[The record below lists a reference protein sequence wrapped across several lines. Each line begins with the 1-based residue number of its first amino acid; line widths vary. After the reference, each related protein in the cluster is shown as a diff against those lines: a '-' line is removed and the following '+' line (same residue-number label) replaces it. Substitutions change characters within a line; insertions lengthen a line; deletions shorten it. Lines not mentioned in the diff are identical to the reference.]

1 MADKQISKV
10 LKNTSPIPAEELP
23 RLFEMLLSCKQESEM
38 TKREIKRFDS
48 MKEVMIQE
56 ITGKYQFY
64 ESLFS
69 KIFAERQETI
79 KKDFQIIDEGI
90 KRNDR
95 ELIATGVTGLSQ
107 IVASSPFA
115 DLDKLHR
122 LLGN

>member
-1 MADKQISKV
+1 MAGKQISKV

-38 TKREIKRFDS
+38 TKREMKRYDA

-69 KIFAERQETI
+69 KIFAERKETI
-79 KKDFQIIDEGI
+79 KKDFEIIDEGI
-90 KRNDR
+90 RRNDR
-95 ELIATGVTGLSQ
+95 ELISVGATGLSQ
-107 IVASSPFA
+107 LVASSPFT
-115 DLDKLHR
+115 DLDKLRR
-122 LLGN
+122 LIGN

>member
-23 RLFEMLLSCKQESEM
+23 RLFEMLLSCKQESEI
-38 TKREIKRFDS
+38 TKREEKRYDS

-69 KIFAERQETI
+69 KIFAERQATI
-79 KKDFQIIDEGI
+79 KKDFEIIDEGM

-95 ELIATGVTGLSQ
+95 ELIAVGVAGLSQ
-107 IVASSPFA
+107 VVSSSPFT
-115 DLDKLHR
+115 DMEKLRR
-122 LLGN
+122 LIGN

>member
-1 MADKQISKV
+1 MSDKQISRV

-38 TKREIKRFDS
+38 TKREIKRYDS

-79 KKDFQIIDEGI
+79 KKDFDIIDEGM

-95 ELIATGVTGLSQ
+95 ELIAVGVTGLSQ
-107 IVASSPFA
+107 LVTSSPFN
-115 DLDKLHR
+115 DLEKLRR
-122 LLGN
+122 LIGN